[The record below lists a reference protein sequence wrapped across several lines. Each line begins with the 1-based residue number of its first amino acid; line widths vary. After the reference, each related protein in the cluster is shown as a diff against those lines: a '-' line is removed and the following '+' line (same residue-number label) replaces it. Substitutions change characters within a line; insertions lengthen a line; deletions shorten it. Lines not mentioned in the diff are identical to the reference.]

1 MSYKKSFV
9 YLRPMKSLRNI
20 LVMLLAFVVF
30 NLGAGAGVVHI
41 CSAYCQ
47 TKICSTETH
56 THSEEQG
63 CCHHDNEEFDKM
75 NSTIHGE
82 CSCINVHYNIDYFL
96 KVSQEDDAVSF
107 MPMPMELP
115 EHFTYNFQPIYSGV
129 LTSQPS
135 NAPPVKVDGRTL
147 LAFHSVLIDY
157 FIVFDRFAY
166 DGGKYSYGYS
176 ER

>member
-9 YLRPMKSLRNI
+9 SLRPMKSLRNI

-30 NLGAGAGVVHI
+30 NLGAGAGDVHI

-63 CCHHDNEEFDKM
+63 CCHHDNEEIDKM
-75 NSTIHGE
+75 HSTIHGE

-107 MPMPMELP
+107 MPMPMEIP

-147 LAFHSVLIDY
+147 LAFHSVLI
-157 FIVFDRFAY
+157 I
-166 DGGKYSYGYS
+166 
-176 ER
+176 